1 MRKNQAIS
9 VIIHNADSNSDSRS
23 DIANKFHVQVIER
36 RLNQLPLTTV
46 QKISVINK
54 IIENIKLREVN
65 DIIK

>member
-1 MRKNQAIS
+1 VRKNQALK

-23 DIANKFHVQVIER
+23 DIVNKFHVKVIER

-46 QKISVINK
+46 QKISVIDK
-54 IIENIKLREVN
+54 IIENLKLQEVN

>member
-23 DIANKFHVQVIER
+23 DIANKLHVQVIER

-54 IIENIKLREVN
+54 IIENLKLREVN
-65 DIIK
+65 DVIE